1 MKNIEERN
9 LIVPELSGSPSGANL
24 LLSNVGLARTVIKEK
39 YDASACAQGIG
50 LTLNY
55 NSLGHV
61 KQSKTPYFSD
71 EQFDDL
77 NSVSFSNFKSS
88 SDLLPTKHYQ

>member
-1 MKNIEERN
+1 MKSEN
-9 LIVPELSGSPSGANL
+9 LIVRELSGSPSGANL
-24 LLSNVGLARTVIKEK
+24 LLSNVGLAGTVIKEK
-39 YDASACAQGIG
+39 YGAIACAQGIG

-55 NSLGHV
+55 NNLGHV

-77 NSVSFSNFKSS
+77 YSVSFSNFKSS
-88 SDLLPTKHYQ
+88 SDLLPTKQYH